1 MKTLIPSVF
10 LALILAVALPAT
22 VLAQDNG
29 LEVEVSADQSTISR
43 GSEQTLNIETSEE
56 ADIIGMVA
64 YASTHDRWFSGT
76 TDDEGNFAYE
86 WRIGGNSNPG
96 TFDVTVIAL
105 TDDDG
110 AKATTTFEVT
120 TAQPEEGEGEEP
132 IPPVDNGT
140 ISEGNGTVIVPEEPV
155 PIGNETVPAPVS
167 NETAPPEVPETPTVN
182 ETIPVPV
189 PINSTTG
196 NETIP
201 VPIPINTTT
210 GNETIPV
217 PELPT
222 NDTVI
227 VPVEPFPTENQNQT
241 ETLPE
246 EIPAANETTTV
257 PIPIPINQTT
267 GNETIP
273 VPEIPVVN
281 ETAPAEPEPPIVCV
295 QAPCDPETG
304 EPLPV
309 GNETAPPTGNQTTEP
324 EPEEPP
330 VITPETP
337 PEDVI
342 SVLEDR
348 VEAVENQ
355 SATQEE
361 VFVAAGEAIQ
371 DLADAVATLPIFPDQ
386 RDEIITSMQELNE
399 AIADLG

>member
-1 MKTLIPSVF
+1 
-10 LALILAVALPAT
+10 
-22 VLAQDNG
+22 
-29 LEVEVSADQSTISR
+29 
-43 GSEQTLNIETSEE
+43 
-56 ADIIGMVA
+56 
-64 YASTHDRWFSGT
+64 
-76 TDDEGNFAYE
+76 
-86 WRIGGNSNPG
+86 
-96 TFDVTVIAL
+96 VIAL
-105 TDDDG
+105 TDSDG
-110 AKATTTFEVT
+110 AVATTTFEVT
-120 TAQPEEGEGEEP
+120 TAQPEEEPEEP
-132 IPPVDNGT
+132 IPPIDNGT
-140 ISEGNGTVIVPEEPV
+140 IVEGNGTVIVPEEPV

-281 ETAPAEPEPPIVCV
+281 ETAPVES
-295 QAPCDPETG
+295 T
-304 EPLPV
+304 
-309 GNETAPPTGNQTTEP
+309 GNETTPLPFECPEGTVQIGNACETPMPTNDHETGNETETEP
-324 EPEEPP
+324 
-330 VITPETP
+330 ITPETP

-386 RDEIITSMQELNE
+386 RDEIVASMQELNE